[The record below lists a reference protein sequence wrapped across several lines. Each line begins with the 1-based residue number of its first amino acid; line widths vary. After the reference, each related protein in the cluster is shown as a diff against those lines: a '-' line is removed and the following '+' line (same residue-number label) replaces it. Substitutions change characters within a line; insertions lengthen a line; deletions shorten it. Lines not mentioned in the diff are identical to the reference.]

1 MSLSVK
7 IPKEI
12 REYQE
17 KIIFGLSL
25 RQLLCTSLAVILALA
40 TYWLGIYVF
49 AYQRSVVEYLV
60 IAQSIPLM
68 AIGFFKKNGWYAEK
82 YLSFWWQHQ
91 LGKKIFTPQTNLSFT
106 SKQLLSSRKK
116 SHVFIY
122 QKPVSEAQGYHFSRQ
137 QTKKHRRLAKESIK
151 KASRC

>member
-68 AIGFFKKNGWYAEK
+68 AIGF
-82 YLSFWWQHQ
+82 Q
-91 LGKKIFTPQTNLSFT
+91 LEIG
-106 SKQLLSSRKK
+106 R
-116 SHVFIY
+116 
-122 QKPVSEAQGYHFSRQ
+122 
-137 QTKKHRRLAKESIK
+137 
-151 KASRC
+151 ASCRERV